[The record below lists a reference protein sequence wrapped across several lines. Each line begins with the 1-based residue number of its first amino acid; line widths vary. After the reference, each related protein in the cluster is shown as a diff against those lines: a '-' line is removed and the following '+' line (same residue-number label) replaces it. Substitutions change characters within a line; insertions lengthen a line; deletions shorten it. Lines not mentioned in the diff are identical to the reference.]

1 MKKNGSLLFIVF
13 LLVIVAI
20 YATTKSTQKHDEWHN
35 YDGSEIICRVVGCGK
50 RPLYSDWD
58 NRFCAEH
65 IDRSKNRSNEYN
77 PSIAHKKI
85 NTERAL
91 TKEEADALRGTGYHG
106 CRPYSSAENTELA
119 AAMNKCIN
127 CGMHSKNGRNSLCYE
142 CQYNK
147 DYGFD

>member
-1 MKKNGSLLFIVF
+1 MKKVYIVIAIIAI
-13 LLVIVAI
+13 VIVAALI
-20 YATTKSTQKHDEWHN
+20 NNSNNSKKDEWHN
-35 YDGSEIICRVVGCGK
+35 YDGSEIICRVQGCGK
-50 RPLYSDWD
+50 RPLYSNWD

-65 IDRSKNRSNEYN
+65 IDRSQNHSNEYN
-77 PSIAHKKI
+77 PSVARKKV

-106 CRPYSSAENTELA
+106 CRPNSSAENAELA

-127 CGMHSKNGRNSLCYE
+127 CGMHSKNGRNSFCYE

-147 DYGFD
+147 DYGLD